1 MVPMASAGSGIVFVN
16 GYTETDGW
24 EITGM
29 DWETGATVH
38 RTIFGQSNLGNRA
51 YALIQ
56 YLPGGDLIFNSI
68 GGPLRVPLG

>member
-1 MVPMASAGSGIVFVN
+1 MPADKQPSREQVIAQVVA
-16 GYTETDGW
+16 EL
-24 EITGM
+24 E
-29 DWETGATVH
+29 VH
-38 RTIFGQSNLGNRA
+38 RTIFGQSNLGNGA